1 MGNGGESGEAVTSP
15 HTMRARRAIIAEVIA
30 STQVAAQEELLKILE
45 DRGIAVTQA
54 TVSRD
59 LEALG
64 ATKVLDGRGHSRYV
78 ISDRVAADTSLP
90 ASGSDQELAR
100 ICGETLLRAQSAQNI
115 AVLHTPP
122 GAAQYLAGYLDRSR
136 TFDSV
141 GTVAGDDTIFIVM
154 PTAKSADDLCTTVL
168 KWAEAHG

>member
-1 MGNGGESGEAVTSP
+1 MSTP
-15 HTMRARRAIIAEVIA
+15 HTMKARRALIAEVLA
-30 STQVAAQEELLKILE
+30 SREVTAQEEIIKILGE
-45 DRGIAVTQA
+45 RGFSVTQA

-59 LEALG
+59 LDAIG
-64 ATKVLDGRGHSRYV
+64 ASKFTDDKGFTRYV

-90 ASGSDQELAR
+90 VAGAESELERVCA
-100 ICGETLLRAQSAQNI
+100 ETLLRAQSAQNI

-141 GTVAGDDTIFIVM
+141 GTVAGDDTIMIVM
-154 PTAKSADDLCTTVL
+154 PTAQAAEQLCATVL
-168 KWAEAHG
+168 GWAEAHG